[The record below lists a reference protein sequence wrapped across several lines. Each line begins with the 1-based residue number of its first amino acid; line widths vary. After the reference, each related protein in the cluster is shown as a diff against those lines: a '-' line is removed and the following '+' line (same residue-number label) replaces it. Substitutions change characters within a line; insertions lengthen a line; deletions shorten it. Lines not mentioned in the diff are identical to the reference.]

1 MQFTFGGQDSI
12 VHAHFN
18 SDKTEGDFKKK
29 KKKSI
34 QTGRNCVP
42 LRLSRSHCITLRPLQ
57 SPAHSVEECG
67 LHLKDTPGPSV
78 KTCQRFTSRA
88 LKPPG
93 MLSLPNGFISA
104 SLSST
109 EQHLE
114 VRWSNVWAINS
125 ERGTAPRCRC
135 RVTSP
140 AAGLTASSLH
150 GVIGA
155 AGWARIAEHLYAFV
169 PNGMWNFS
177 TLKISR

>member
-1 MQFTFGGQDSI
+1 MEAGAALCMLFFFFLILTKQGGDLEKI
-12 VHAHFN
+12 KVLPN
-18 SDKTEGDFKKK
+18 WKK
-29 KKKSI
+29 
-34 QTGRNCVP
+34 
-42 LRLSRSHCITLRPLQ
+42 LSTIRAPSRHCITLRPLQ
-57 SPAHSVEECG
+57 SSAHSVEECG

-125 ERGTAPRCRC
+125 ERGTAPCCRC

-155 AGWARIAEHLYAFV
+155 AGWAKIAEHLYAFV
-169 PNGMWNFS
+169 PNSMWTFS
-177 TLKISR
+177 TIKISR

>member
-1 MQFTFGGQDSI
+1 MQFKFGGQGSI
-12 VHAHFN
+12 VHALLILT
-18 SDKTEGDFKKK
+18 KW
-29 KKKSI
+29 
-34 QTGRNCVP
+34 GRFGKIKVLP
-42 LRLSRSHCITLRPLQ
+42 TWRKLSTIRAQSRHCITLRPLQ
-57 SPAHSVEECG
+57 SSAHSVEECR

-88 LKPPG
+88 LKSPG

-140 AAGLTASSLH
+140 AAGLTASTLH

-155 AGWARIAEHLYAFV
+155 AGWAKIAEHLYAFV
-169 PNGMWNFS
+169 PNSMWNFF
-177 TLKISR
+177 LR